1 MKRGI
6 ADSCD
11 NPLIYG
17 AISINGRKTEM
28 LHAFSRSEE
37 LLGRDGFR
45 VLAESK
51 VAVFGIGGVGSYVV
65 EALARS
71 GVGSL
76 TLVDHDVVSVT
87 NLNRQLVALRSTMGR
102 KKVLV
107 AKERIM
113 DINQDAVVHTY
124 DTFFS
129 AETADLFDF
138 SAFDYIVDAVD
149 TVSAKLLLIE
159 KAKAAGVPAI
169 SCMGTGNKLD
179 PSCFQIADIS
189 KTSVC
194 PLAKVMRTELKKRR
208 IKKVKVLFSTEPA
221 PKEKRRRQGQMD
233 KERFSSMEI
242 REGTGRPVPASVSFV
257 PGTAGLMIAGEVIKD
272 LVFRNDK
279 RGL

>member
-1 MKRGI
+1 
-6 ADSCD
+6 
-11 NPLIYG
+11 
-17 AISINGRKTEM
+17 
-28 LHAFSRSEE
+28 
-37 LLGRDGFR
+37 
-45 VLAESK
+45 
-51 VAVFGIGGVGSYVV
+51 
-65 EALARS
+65 
-71 GVGSL
+71 
-76 TLVDHDVVSVT
+76 
-87 NLNRQLVALRSTMGR
+87 
-102 KKVLV
+102 
-107 AKERIM
+107 M

-159 KAKAAGVPAI
+159 KAKAAGVPVI

-221 PKEKRRRQGQMD
+221 LKEKRRRQGQMD

-242 REGTGRPVPASVSFV
+242 REGTGLPVPASVSFV